1 MDCTCFRAAYDRWWG
16 QGPVD
21 NRYPAEQQD
30 WFGHEQDCR
39 ECRDW
44 ARRRYCQYR
53 GIQADQHCCLDM
65 ASAIAHP
72 IETLHQG
79 PNRVLDWIAC
89 WDEYRIPMS
98 YDGYSATP
106 IRHCPWCGHR
116 LPDSKRS
123 LWYERL
129 KSLGYSDPGNEDL
142 PDEFG
147 TDEWWRSGKAV
158 T

>member
-1 MDCTCFRAAYDRWWG
+1 MDCTCFRAAYDRWRG

-53 GIQADQHCCLDM
+53 GIQPDQHCCLDM

-89 WDEYRIPMS
+89 WDEYRFPMS

-129 KSLGYSDPGNEDL
+129 ESLGYSDPGNEDL